1 MSQQGKS
8 LAKLGYIFGLGA
20 FRRYEQHFN
29 TTIAHFDET
38 FKPTKEMYEA
48 WLKSHGKHMPEANG
62 PLPFRTISDV
72 EVNHRWAVMLK
83 YAHDVWLIE
92 NDGEPVT
99 VDEVE
104 MLIDA
109 APQSDWDA
117 IREQYLDSS
126 YLGHTIG
133 EAITTAHQ
141 LGYKSKEIESLT
153 LIDFV
158 LALEGY
164 RRRTEEQWDM
174 VRHIMLYTRV
184 YGGMGSE
191 DPVSVTDV
199 MTLVSSALPS
209 PKPTA
214 RHSVVE

>member
-38 FKPTKEMYEA
+38 FKPTREMYEA
-48 WLKSHGKHMPEANG
+48 WLKSQGKSMPEANG
-62 PLPFRTISDV
+62 ALPFRTISDV

-126 YLGHTIG
+126 YLG
-133 EAITTAHQ
+133 Q
-141 LGYKSKEIESLT
+141 KL
-153 LIDFV
+153 
-158 LALEGY
+158 
-164 RRRTEEQWDM
+164 
-174 VRHIMLYTRV
+174 RV
-184 YGGMGSE
+184 YYGIPEPEADKAKKKAS
-191 DPVSVTDV
+191 PSAKQSPQRT
-199 MTLVSSALPS
+199 SSDTS
-209 PKPTA
+209 RKK
-214 RHSVVE
+214 